1 MIQKAGPIG
10 IFDSGYGG
18 LTVFTEI
25 IKELPQYDYIYLGDN
40 ARVPY
45 GSRSFETVYRYTL
58 ECVNELFEKGC
69 HLVLIA
75 CNTASAKALRNIQ
88 HLDLPK
94 LAGLHRVLGVIR
106 PTTDLAGTL
115 TKTGHIGIF
124 ATTGTVESD
133 SYPVEI
139 HKFFPDIKVYQQAC
153 PMWVSI
159 VENHEHESPGADYYV
174 EKYINSLLKKSS
186 EIDTVVLACTHYPL
200 LINKIKQFLPAGISV
215 ISQGDIVAKS
225 FADYLNRHPEID
237 MLCTKNSKC
246 SFYTTESAKSFNEQ
260 AGIFF
265 GRAVNSTHLDLGK

>member
-10 IFDSGYGG
+10 ILDSGYGG
-18 LTVFTEI
+18 LTVFKEI

-69 HLVLIA
+69 RLVLIA

-88 HLDLPK
+88 QLDLPK
-94 LAGLHRVLGVIR
+94 LAEMHRVLGVIR
-106 PTTDLAGTL
+106 PTTEIVRTL

-139 HKFFPDIKVYQQAC
+139 HKFFPEIKVYQQAC

-186 EIDTVVLACTHYPL
+186 DIDTVVLACTHYPL
-200 LINKIKQFLPAGISV
+200 LINKIKQFLPAGISI